1 LLIPQNVVDE
11 AKLNFGRSAIDI
23 IIKDLNIQGFDERGL
38 KGCCPFHDEQ
48 TASFRWSDVNSNFH
62 CFGCGVSYSIV
73 DHYIDFYKMTYIEAI
88 EKLLQEVESDF
99 RIVEKGIKVDRSYNY
114 PDHVE
119 NENRS
124 QVEKYMEQR
133 KISKETM
140 DYCDVQSDENSNI
153 VFHYYDENDVLKLVK
168 YRPSRKISKGEP
180 KTWCQKDKDTTNLL
194 FNMNK
199 ADPSKP
205 LLITEGECFRGDTE
219 ILTRKGWVRLDKYYQ
234 YSSAAENRQVLE
246 VDKSLTGHF
255 VEPQAFIK
263 KSIDAKISSYEG
275 VSKKTFGKH
284 ILQATPKHNIY
295 TMTPSGTIIKRKMED
310 LKDLTGVIIP
320 QSVVS
325 SGVGLSYTEPQL
337 SLQLACISSS
347 SKWDNKK
354 SRSYVRYY
362 KHSKRR
368 YNYVLSLLDKLSI
381 GHFEVTDKKITK
393 TPYLGFVAPDFLK
406 EILPMSFATKA
417 TLGEKQMI
425 IKKLLEWEYLFSTGA
440 RNMEI
445 MLENEVNAEVIDTLI
460 HLTGMNASVSKKG
473 NFTRILVKVT
483 NSTGQVECDYHEYD
497 YRGKVYCVTVPS
509 GMIMIRQN
517 GTIFITG
524 NCDALAVIESGFK
537 NTVSIPL
544 GAGNE
549 QWIET
554 NWDFLEQFEK
564 IIIWSDNDD
573 PGIKMRRHACS
584 RLGAGKT
591 YYIDLPNKI
600 DDIPVKDANEVL
612 FKFGKQK
619 ILELI
624 DDVKEYSIKNVVN
637 LAEVADYDIESAEG
651 MTSGFKGLD
660 KHIYKFVMGTLCIIT
675 GVSGNGKSVLVNQ
688 MCICEPLNQGY
699 DSFIFSGELSHPQ
712 LKNWIELVMSGTEC
726 IQVKDQH
733 IRKIDK
739 ECLNPLRKWYNGRVW
754 VYDNDIDFSAEAI
767 LEKME
772 ELARKK
778 GVKVFTI
785 DNLMTVDLSC
795 TTDNIYQKQ
804 KEFARKL
811 VNFANKFNVLVFL
824 VAHPKKFEASR
835 RITKLDISGSA
846 DLMNL
851 AHYIISVHRYTKEEK
866 EGVKNWDTEKY
877 KKGQEPK
884 DHDVVINLHKNR
896 LTGIQDKEV
905 ELWFDNPSYRFFED
919 TNGLY
924 KRYKWNTDTSPLPK
938 TNPREQRAP
947 DFMMQKGA

>member
-1 LLIPQNVVDE
+1 LLIPQNIVDE
-11 AKLNFGRSAIDI
+11 AKEKFGREAIDI
-23 IIKDLNIQGFDERGL
+23 IVKDLEIEDFDEKGL
-38 KGCCPFHDEQ
+38 KGRCPFHGEE
-48 TASFRWSDVNSNFH
+48 TASFVWSDVNSNFH
-62 CFGCGVSYSIV
+62 CFGCGISYSII
-73 DHYIDFYKMTYIEAI
+73 DHLIGFNKMTYVEAV
-88 EKLLQEVESDF
+88 EKLLSDVESDF
-99 RIVEKGIKVDRSYNY
+99 RIPEKGMKIDRAYKY
-114 PDHVE
+114 PEHVQ
-119 NENRS
+119 NDDRS
-124 QVEKYMEQR
+124 QVEEYMSQR
-133 KISKETM
+133 KISKETL
-140 DYCDVQSDENSNI
+140 DYCDVQSDENSNA
-153 VFHYYDENDVLKLVK
+153 VFHYCDENDVLKLVK
-168 YRPSRKISKGEP
+168 YRPSRKVKKGEP

-199 ADPSKP
+199 VDPSKP

-234 YSSAAENRQVLE
+234 YSSKAENRQVLE

-275 VSKKTFGKH
+275 VSKKAFGKH
-284 ILQATPKHNIY
+284 ILQATPNHNIY

-310 LKDLTGVIIP
+310 LKDLSSVIIP

-325 SGVGLSYTEPQL
+325 NGIGLSYTKSQL

-347 SKWDNKK
+347 SKWDNKI

-362 KHSKRR
+362 KHSKKR
-368 YNYVLSLLDKLSI
+368 YIYFLSLLDELNI
-381 GHFEVTDKKITK
+381 EYFEVVDSEITEV
-393 TPYLGFVAPDFLK
+393 PYVGFVKPKFLK
-406 EILPMSFATKA
+406 ETLPMSFATKSS
-417 TLGEKQMI
+417 LEEKQTI
-425 IKKLLEWEYLFSTGA
+425 IKQLLKWECLFSTGA
-440 RNMEI
+440 QNMEF
-445 MLENEVNAEVIDTLI
+445 MLENDYNTEVIDTLI
-460 HLTGMNASVSKKG
+460 HLTGMNANVFKRGKF
-473 NFTRILVKVT
+473 NRILVKAT
-483 NSTGQVECDYHEYD
+483 NTTGQIECEYKEYD
-497 YRGKVYCVTVPS
+497 FRGKVYCVTVPS
-509 GMIMIRQN
+509 GMLLIRQN
-517 GTIFITG
+517 GTIFVVG
-524 NCDALAVIESGFK
+524 NCDAMAVIESGFK

-573 PGIKMRRHACS
+573 PGIKMRHNACS
-584 RLGAGKT
+584 RLGAWKT
-591 YYIDLPNKI
+591 YYIDLPKKI
-600 DDIPVKDANEVL
+600 GEIPVKDANEVL
-612 FKFGKQK
+612 FKFDKQK
-619 ILELI
+619 VLEII
-624 DDVKEYSIKNVVN
+624 DDVKEYPIKNVVN
-637 LAEVADYDIESAEG
+637 LAEVADYDIESAQG
-651 MTSGFKGLD
+651 MYSGFKGLD
-660 KHIYKFVMGTLCIIT
+660 QHIYKFVMGTLCIIT

-699 DSFIFSGELSHPQ
+699 DAFIFSGELSHPQ

-733 IRKIDK
+733 IKKIDK
-739 ECLNPLRKWYNGRVW
+739 SCLNPLRKWYNNRVW

-785 DNLMTVDLSC
+785 DNLMTVDLGC

-811 VNFANKFNVLVFL
+811 VNFANKFNVMVFL
-824 VAHPKKFEASR
+824 VAHPKKFEATR
-835 RITKLDISGSA
+835 RITKLDISGSS

-851 AHYIISVHRYTKEEK
+851 AHYIISVHRYSKSEK
-866 EGVKNWDTEKY
+866 EGVRNWKTDEY
-877 KKGQEPK
+877 NKGQEPK
-884 DHDVVINLHKNR
+884 DHDVVIDLHKNR
-896 LTGIQDKEV
+896 ITSSQDKEV
-905 ELWFDNPSYRFFED
+905 ELYFDIPSFRFWSD
-919 TNGLY
+919 TNELY
-924 KRYKWNTDTSPLPK
+924 KRYKWNTDTSPLPTK
-938 TNPREQRAP
+938 NPREQRAP